1 MEEAYSYFNF
11 TVVVVMPT
19 EMPTVLASEE
29 PLSTALM
36 PIDAGLEAVAG
47 LVTDS
52 DALAVAPGASDESE
66 AAPNDAV
73 QPAGMW
79 EPIARHR

>member
-1 MEEAYSYFNF
+1 
-11 TVVVVMPT
+11 MPT
-19 EMPTVLASEE
+19 EMPTDVASEE

-36 PIDAGLEAVAG
+36 LIDAGLEAVAG

-52 DALAVAPGASDESE
+52 DALPVAPGASDESE

-73 QPAGMW
+73 QPAGAVW
-79 EPIARHR
+79 LILNGAAAQTALSLLRTDTV